1 MAYRD
6 VGLSGAYTLKNGHS
20 GVWHELHKKTPGY
33 AGIKVSGTIR
43 FSRNSGDNKSITISG
58 NVSNSLVGTSPV
70 YDYDIEFGIVKG
82 GNIYNTKN
90 AADTS
95 NRYVV
100 NGELKTSKNLGRPGS
115 ASVSDLSF
123 EDETKENNTTYYVCL
138 KCGQTGGCSVGYS
151 GGNHSDWVIVGTLTI
166 DGDMLYQPYK
176 TPTISVSGDIISVHN
191 SQRTIHIK
199 ENESGDSTATSVSVE
214 INGKAYSTD
223 IGNGSSDYKFT
234 PSDSGVMDASNYEF
248 KAKRT
253 HSKNS
258 SSASSSK
265 SLYTYR
271 TPKIKDISVSPSSF
285 SGFGNAEVSWNTN
298 TKRWDLD
305 KELEF
310 ETYIKLGS
318 GNYIK
323 SDSQNP
329 QGQSQD
335 NVFTLQSQNI
345 TKELIDK
352 MFTNTQRSVESI
364 STTLTMKRLNV
375 SSKVY
380 SEGSANVNIQFKPKY
395 KVTNLKFINLKNN
408 LEIAPNSTIYLD
420 ECEKIKVTWSYPDY
434 TDRGVV
440 NGYIVRVYG
449 DAGYKNLVTEK
460 QVNTSEL
467 SSSVEFTVRTELNRG
482 NMNYITITPYYDTPD
497 AKIANI
503 EGPSEQSIF
512 VLPIGKLHSPKVP
525 YPVNNKKWHNNQFR
539 ILCELP
545 EDDDYDVLENEIN
558 SDTYRYKDIEIVIND
573 KSYKYTENPNIF
585 STSTLGYKYR
595 ICINPSLLQNFVES
609 SSYNIKIR
617 VLKNYF
623 MDLWSEYV
631 ELKLNIESIDNLNL
645 IKGEPI
651 LVDSY
656 NYVRTKSTELWEVY
670 PINSLPKDNV
680 ERDKYDIIYHNDYN
694 GIYKTILQIQ
704 NDVNNWARFDDNR
717 FNVKFNQTIN
727 YLSGSDNTKKEII
740 TANKDSRPSI
750 QGRNYMNILIDCM
763 NLLK

>member
-6 VGLSGAYTLKNGHS
+6 VGLSGAYTLKNGYS
-20 GVWHELHKKTPGY
+20 GVWHELHTKTPGY
-33 AGIKVSGTIR
+33 AGIKASGTIR
-43 FSRNSGDNKSITISG
+43 FSRNSGDSKSITISG

-115 ASVSDLSF
+115 TSVSDLSF
-123 EDETKENNTTYYVCL
+123 EDETEKNSTTYYVCL

-176 TPTISVSGDIISVHN
+176 TPTISVSGDTISVYDLE
-191 SQRTIHIK
+191 RTIHIK

-214 INGKAYSTD
+214 INGKSYSTG

-234 PSDSGVMDASNYEF
+234 PSDSGVSDASNYEF

-253 HSKNS
+253 HSINS

-285 SGFGNAEVSWNTN
+285 SGFGNAKVSWNTN
-298 TKRWDLD
+298 TRRWDLD

-323 SDSQNP
+323 SGSQNP

-352 MFTNTQRSVESI
+352 MFTDTQRSVESI

-380 SEGSANVNIQFKPKY
+380 SEGSVNVNIQFKPKY
-395 KVTNLKFINLKNN
+395 KITNLKFINIKNN

-434 TDRGVV
+434 SDRGVV
-440 NGYIVRVYG
+440 SGYIVRVYS
-449 DAGYKNLVTEK
+449 DAEYKNLVTEK

-482 NMNYITITPYYDTPD
+482 SMNYITVTPYYDTPD

-512 VLPIGKLHSPKVP
+512 VLPIGKLYPPKVP

-539 ILCELP
+539 ILCELS
-545 EDDDYDVLENEIN
+545 EDDDYDVLEDEIN

-585 STSTLGYKYR
+585 STSTLGYKYK
-595 ICINPSLLQNFVES
+595 ICINPSLLQNFGES
-609 SSYNIKIR
+609 DSYNIKIR

-631 ELKLNIESIDNLNL
+631 ELRLNIESIDNLNL

-670 PINSLPKDNV
+670 PISSLPKDNV

-694 GIYKTILQIQ
+694 AIYKTILQIQ

-717 FNVKFNQTIN
+717 FNVKFNQAIN

-740 TANKDSRPSI
+740 TANKDSRPNI
-750 QGRNYMNILIDCM
+750 QGRNYINILIDCM